1 LDISADKSLLE
12 QIVVGYLEDDF
23 AKQLRKDIAAG
34 SIEGAHEEHNL
45 IYVGRRLLIPQ
56 IPRIQELFYNLAHD
70 TLGHFGFHKS
80 YAALRDSYY
89 WPNMRRDLEQAYI
102 PSCSQCQR
110 NKDRTSKPTGPLH
123 PLPVPDAR
131 FDTVALDF
139 VGPLPEE
146 EGKDTILTM
155 TDTLRTEVRLAAAQD
170 NLLAAK
176 IRQAYHANEHRAAEV
191 VYKEGELVMLSTEN
205 RRRNY
210 KRKGKKRVAK
220 FMPRN
225 DGPYTIVKA
234 FPERS
239 EYTLRLP
246 NNPKT
251 FPGFHS
257 SLLKRFL
264 PNDPSLFP
272 DREFTRPG
280 AIVTEDGTE
289 ENMIDKIVDARRRG
303 RGRQYLVQ
311 WVGYDRDH
319 DEWLSGREV
328 EDTEA
333 LDIWE
338 AENGT
343 DV

>member
-1 LDISADKSLLE
+1 MSTAYHPQTD
-12 QIVVGYLEDDF
+12 
-23 AKQLRKDIAAG
+23 
-34 SIEGAHEEHNL
+34 GASERTNKTLNQAIRYHVDNNQKGWL
-45 IYVGRRLLIPQ
+45 SKL
-56 IPRIQELFYNLAHD
+56 PRIRFAIMN
-70 TLGHFGFHKS
+70 TVNSSTGFTPFHLKTGRS
-80 YAALRDSYY
+80 PRVIPPLTPAPATETAA
-89 WPNMRRDLEQAYI
+89 E
-102 PSCSQCQR
+102 
-110 NKDRTSKPTGPLH
+110 
-123 PLPVPDAR
+123 VDAR
-131 FDTVALDF
+131 QIITRLELD
-139 VGPLPEE
+139 VKE
-146 EGKDTILTM
+146 
-155 TDTLRTEVRLAAAQD
+155 AQD

-176 IRQAYHANEHRAAEV
+176 IRQAYHANEHRAPEV
-191 VYKEGELVMLSTEN
+191 TYQEGDLVMLSTEN

-210 KRKGKKRVAK
+210 KRKDKQHVAK

-225 DGPYTIVKA
+225 DGPYTVVKA
-234 FPERS
+234 FPEKS

-246 NNPKT
+246 NNPQT

-257 SLLKRFL
+257 SLLKRFV

-280 AIVTEDGTE
+280 AVVTEDGTE

-303 RGRQYLVQ
+303 RGTQYLVR

-319 DEWLSGREV
+319 DEWLSGKML

-343 DV
+343 EV